1 MRNYENFST
10 RNRDALSLTC
20 KRFGKSIVEKRVAE
34 LMSLRPSGIRR
45 RWAIASEAVS

>member
-34 LMSLRPSGIRR
+34 LMSFIKTFRYSKTLGHRF
-45 RWAIASEAVS
+45 